1 MGKLLIQLIVIV
13 IYIGKYP
20 RELQTGA
27 PSVFLILG
35 IILFCV
41 TGFVIE
47 KVKPILKEI
56 KYESD

>member
-13 IYIGKYP
+13 IYIGRYP
-20 RELQTGA
+20 IELQTGA

-35 IILFCV
+35 IILFCF

-47 KVKPILKEI
+47 KVKQLNLI
-56 KYESD
+56 